1 MFLSFFFMEN
11 EALNL
16 TIVLYLYVLLLLLK
30 ILIKLLTKDS
40 SVSCEALLN
49 ECKVVF
55 LQSLVL
61 RE

>member
-1 MFLSFFFMEN
+1 MKN

-30 ILIKLLTKDS
+30 ILIKLLTEDS
-40 SVSCEALLN
+40 CVSCEALLN
-49 ECKVVF
+49 ECEVVF
-55 LQSLVL
+55 LKTLVL